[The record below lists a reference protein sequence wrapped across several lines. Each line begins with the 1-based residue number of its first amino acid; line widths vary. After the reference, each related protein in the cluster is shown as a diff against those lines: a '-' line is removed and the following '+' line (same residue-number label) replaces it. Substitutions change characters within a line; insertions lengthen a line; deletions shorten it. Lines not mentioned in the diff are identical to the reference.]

1 MTEQNNMA
9 DTQSLYRP
17 LKFRPVRQNAALARE
32 AAAEWLNFYAK
43 TNRTVG
49 QWRKLKDIAL
59 SWQTPNL
66 QSGTVKFRFDQLVS
80 NIIQDTG
87 FVPERLGI
95 PQGTLLTP
103 WADRSI
109 QMSVDHFRINP
120 EDTTKTSSYRV
131 QADICG
137 HFPVWAGVDREGI
150 AFAPLHAFLYQAL
163 LNARNHLVNQSENM
177 LTFDAN
183 WLQNFFSYFNS
194 SVSIIESTLVQIHY
208 KAKYD
213 PAEAGLTFD
222 AEKMGSTITGRVVQK
237 FDWIRY
243 ATGQPLDGV
252 ARELTAFNRL
262 RAIRNHINHFD
273 PPSFSCTAEDLCGW
287 LNLTAQL
294 GSLLWAI
301 RRKLRLPPSKAVLAL
316 SFAPE
321 VEFVPKDP
329 IMKRL
334 PQPPDVGYG
343 SCILNNAINS

>member
-1 MTEQNNMA
+1 MTEQNNSA
-9 DTQSLYRP
+9 DAKPLYRP
-17 LKFRPVRQNAALARE
+17 LTFRPARQNAALARE

-43 TNRTVG
+43 TNRSVG
-49 QWRKLKDIAL
+49 QWRKMKEIAL
-59 SWQTPNL
+59 NWQTPNL
-66 QSGTVKFRFDQLVS
+66 QQGSIRFRFDNLVN
-80 NIIQDTG
+80 NIIQNVG
-87 FVPERLGI
+87 FEPEHLGI

-109 QMSVDHFRINP
+109 QMSLDHLRVNP
-120 EDTTKTSSYRV
+120 EDPTKTSSCRV

-137 HFPVWAGVDREGI
+137 QYPIWAGVDREGI

-163 LNARNHLVNQSENM
+163 LNARNHLINNSENM
-177 LTFDAN
+177 LTFDAG

-194 SVSIIESTLVQIHY
+194 SVSIIESTLVQIYY

-213 PAEAGLTFD
+213 PAEADLTFD
-222 AEKMGSTITGRVVQK
+222 AEKMGPTITGRVTQK

-243 ATGQPLDGV
+243 ATGHPLDGV
-252 ARELTAFNRL
+252 GKELKAFNRL
-262 RAIRNHINHFD
+262 RTIRNHINHFD
-273 PPSFSCTAEDLCGW
+273 PPSFSFTAEDICEW

-301 RRKLRLPPSKAVLAL
+301 RRRLKLPPSKAALAL

-321 VEFVPKDP
+321 VEFLPRDPK
-329 IMKRL
+329 IKRP

-343 SCILNNAINS
+343 SCILTAV